1 MFNFLRK
8 SRTWKNHFD
17 DGVAYG
23 TASDFEKAE
32 KSFRQAIRVAP
43 EQPYPHY
50 ELAFTLSLLG
60 RHQEAL
66 DEFNVTNRLSC
77 GFFITQ
83 TEAYLTKQLVSGA
96 ITPEIFAQFRLMQRL
111 ADTSATASE
120 QYLALCQQV
129 VAAAPTCALGYF
141 HLGKCLMKSD
151 PAAAEEALQKC
162 LRLGPDDTTAIN
174 AKFHLGILKRD
185 SGQGEIARRIWSGI
199 VESYPGNPH
208 IKFAEMMSGGKS
220 AETPPQK

>member
-1 MFNFLRK
+1 VFNFLRK

-17 DGVAYG
+17 DGIAYG

-66 DEFNVTNRLSC
+66 DEFNETNRLSC
-77 GFFITQ
+77 GFFLTQ
-83 TEAYLTKQLVSGA
+83 TEAYLSRQLLSRA
-96 ITPEIFAQFRLMQRL
+96 ITPEIFAQFRLIQRL
-111 ADTSATASE
+111 ADTNAADSE
-120 QYLALCQQV
+120 QNFALCQQV

-141 HLGKCLMKSD
+141 HLGKCLMKSN

-174 AKFHLGILKRD
+174 AKFHLGLLKRD

-208 IKFAEMMSGGKS
+208 IKFAEMMSGGRP